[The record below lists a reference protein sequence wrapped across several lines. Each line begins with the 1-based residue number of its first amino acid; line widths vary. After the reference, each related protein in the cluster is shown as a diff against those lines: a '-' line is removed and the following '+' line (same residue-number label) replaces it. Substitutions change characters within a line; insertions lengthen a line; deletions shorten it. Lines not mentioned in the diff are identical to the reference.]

1 MMLSS
6 GLQQLEGGNMAR
18 RWKILVWLFSCA
30 LTLCGVTE
38 NSNAQDSAQPSGNM
52 SPQPQF
58 DQADI
63 DQRDAEAQRFF
74 NIGQYAEAERL
85 FRQNLSI
92 LNAAVGEDHSE
103 TQIAL
108 ANVGVAAA
116 RQGRM
121 SEGLPLV
128 EKALHQL
135 EQSRGPDDQ
144 DVIAMQGM
152 LGNIYAETG
161 RMDAALPLLRSVV
174 TARERL
180 LGPRDERTLLSKNNL
195 AAGLRQAGALEE
207 SFAMFRNVAEM
218 RKSVSGAEH
227 PETIK
232 ADINLAEA
240 MLSAGL
246 YDEAELVFLSG
257 LERTER
263 LSLGPDATAS
273 ALNNL
278 GAMYVTQ
285 MRYAEAE
292 PILKRAIEASDT
304 AYGEDHPVT
313 LAAVNNLAN
322 VLQFTDRPAGSV
334 PLLERVLKTN
344 ERLYGRQHRLTMAA
358 ADNLA
363 ITFSLLDRLPEA
375 EALLRKTAAD
385 RARFLPRSDPDR
397 SASTYS
403 LGAIYIG
410 QRRFDE
416 AQKVLTEVLSERI
429 KLLGPESDRV
439 MEVHDNLAMVQLFQ
453 PRRAAQALKP
463 ARVLV
468 ARARQRRG
476 GSGADPLAELRMSQQ
491 AATHNDWFHYLAEAA
506 WARAQARPDAAAVLR
521 NEAFLALQDMVAGEA
536 SRAIARMAARRGAD
550 GAGSSLGVLA
560 GEREASNQRWAA
572 ISQQYDESFR
582 VTSDAQAISRRSD
595 LVVERRGIEA
605 RMAEI
610 DAVLRRDYPDYF
622 NLIRPNALSIEET
635 QRLLRP
641 DEAVLLIV
649 PGMFGTHTI
658 AVSRDKVRWH
668 RYESGEGV
676 VEPAVERLRWN
687 VGAIV
692 RASPDR
698 LAALEIQEQ
707 DRSEL
712 SFNRTTAHNLYRFL
726 IAPADDVLDDKQ
738 RVYVVAGGSL
748 AGLPFS
754 LLVTA
759 PPQGDDEDP
768 DALRATPWFADQ
780 HALVHIPSL
789 QSLAT
794 LRSVAAPQGRQ
805 DSFMGIGD
813 PVIGADSAPRS
824 RAASR
829 RALSNVTTLR
839 ALERLPGT
847 ARELQRIQM
856 ALDGP
861 ESSLLLGAQA
871 TEPAIRGA
879 DLSGKRIIA
888 FATHGLVAGDAGVT
902 ESGLV
907 LTPPAKASAEDDGF
921 LSASEVASLRLNADW
936 VILSACNTATGD
948 RGGTQ
953 GLGGLARSFFFAGA
967 RNLLASHWPVSDE
980 VAPLLTVRV
989 IELERKGM
997 DRASAFQLAMREI
1010 RLDRRNDESASW
1022 AHPFYWAP
1030 FVLIGDGG

>member
-1 MMLSS
+1 
-6 GLQQLEGGNMAR
+6 MAR
-18 RWKILVWLFSCA
+18 RRKILVWLLSSAFMLWS
-30 LTLCGVTE
+30 VTAV
-38 NSNAQDSAQPSGNM
+38 SNAQDNAPSTGAT
-52 SPQPQF
+52 SPQPRF
-58 DQADI
+58 DHAEI
-63 DQRDAEAQRFF
+63 DQRDKEAQRLFT
-74 NIGQYAEAERL
+74 IGQYAEAERL
-85 FRQNLSI
+85 FRKNLAM
-92 LNAAVGEDHSE
+92 LNAAVGEDHPE

-108 ANVGVAAA
+108 ANIGVAAA

-128 EKALHQL
+128 EKALDRLQRL
-135 EQSRGPDDQ
+135 RGPDDQ
-144 DVIAMQGM
+144 DVIAIQGM
-152 LGNIYAETG
+152 LGSMYAETN

-180 LGPRDERTLLSKNNL
+180 LGTHDPRTLLSRNNL

-207 SFAMFRNVAEM
+207 SLAMFRSVAEL
-218 RKSVSGAEH
+218 RTAASGADH

-240 MLSAGL
+240 MLSSGL
-246 YDEAELVFLSG
+246 YDDAERLFLSG

-263 LSLGPDATAS
+263 LGLGPDATAS

-285 MRYAEAE
+285 MRYSEAE
-292 PILKRAIEASDT
+292 PILKRTIEASTT
-304 AYGEDHPVT
+304 AYGEDHAIT
-313 LAAVNNLAN
+313 LTAINNLAN
-322 VLQFTDRPAGSV
+322 VLQLTDRPLEAVS
-334 PLLERVLKTN
+334 LLERVLKTN
-344 ERLYGRQHRLTMAA
+344 ERIYGRQHRLTMAA

-363 ITFSLLDRLPEA
+363 IAFSLLDRFPEA

-410 QRRFDE
+410 QRRFAE
-416 AQKVLTEVLSERI
+416 AEKVLSKVLTDRI

-439 MEVHDNLAMVQLFQ
+439 MEVHDNLAMVRLFQ
-453 PRRAAQALKP
+453 PRRAAQALQP

-468 ARARQRRG
+468 ARARQWRG
-476 GSGADPLAELRMSQQ
+476 GSGVDPLADRRMSQQ
-491 AATHNDWFHYLAEAA
+491 ATTHDDWFHYLAEGA
-506 WARAQARPDAAAVLR
+506 WARAQARPDAAAALR

-536 SRAIARMAARRGAD
+536 SQAIARMAARRGAD
-550 GAGSSLGVLA
+550 NAGSKLGALA
-560 GEREASNQRWAA
+560 SERETLNQRWAA

-582 VTSDAQAISRRSD
+582 VTSDAQAIADRSD
-595 LVVERRGIEA
+595 LLVERRGIEV
-605 RMAEI
+605 RMGEI
-610 DAVLRRDYPDYF
+610 DAALRRDYPDYF
-622 NLIRPNALSIEET
+622 NLVRPGALSIAET
-635 QRLLRP
+635 QILLRP
-641 DEAVLLIV
+641 GEAVLLVV

-658 AVSRDKVRWH
+658 AVSKDNIRWH
-668 RYESGEGV
+668 RYENGEGV

-692 RASPDR
+692 RASPER
-698 LAALEIQEQ
+698 LAELEVQEQ

-712 SFNRTTAHNLYRFL
+712 SFNRTTAYNLYRLL
-726 IAPADDVLDDKQ
+726 IEPVGDVLDGKQ

-768 DALRATPWFADQ
+768 DTLRATPWFADQ

-794 LRSVAAPQGRQ
+794 LRRVAAPQGRR
-805 DSFMGIGD
+805 DSFMGVGD
-813 PVIGADSAPRS
+813 PVIGTDSAARS
-824 RAASR
+824 PAASR
-829 RALSNVTTLR
+829 RALSNVKTLR

-847 ARELQRIQM
+847 ARELQRLRT
-856 ALDGP
+856 ALGGP
-861 ESSLLLGAQA
+861 ETSLLLGAKA
-871 TEPAIRGA
+871 TEPAIRSA
-879 DLSGKRIIA
+879 DLSGTSIIA

-902 ESGLV
+902 EPGLV
-907 LTPPAKASAEDDGF
+907 LTPPARASADDDGF
-921 LSASEVASLRLNADW
+921 LSASEVASLRLDADW
-936 VILSACNTATGD
+936 VILSACNTATAD
-948 RGGTQ
+948 RGGTE
-953 GLGGLARSFFFAGA
+953 GLGGLARSFFYAGA

-989 IELERKGM
+989 IELEREGM

-1010 RLDRRNDESASW
+1010 RLDPRNDASGSW